1 MTARRPHHRTSL
13 AIGWQAAR
21 ANLAP
26 ALLIQAMMLALLIG
40 YYFSLAVARTL
51 QEFADYKLRHGF
63 TFVVLAS
70 VAAGALVPEIFLVL
84 FFQRGR
90 VARRNLRNLMFTVPI
105 WAFDGSLVD
114 LLYRSE
120 AAWFGNVVTLP
131 VVLAKICVDQFGY
144 NPFFAAPFG
153 VLTYEWKN
161 SGFSFESLVRGFTWE
176 HYRDKIVPTLLATW
190 AVWIPLMAIIYSL
203 PLALQFPLFSLALT
217 FWVLLLTYMTNSFAT
232 KTNRVETGSANCRA
246 SAPAC
251 LVADLPAG
259 KRERLPYNL

>member
-1 MTARRPHHRTSL
+1 MSSHRAHQRTSL
-13 AIGWQAAR
+13 AIGWEAAR
-21 ANLAP
+21 ANLGP
-26 ALLIQAMMLALLIG
+26 ALLIQALMLALLIG
-40 YYFSLAVARTL
+40 YYVSPTVAQIL
-51 QEFADYKLRHGF
+51 QGFADYKLRHGLV
-63 TFVVLAS
+63 FVVLVS
-70 VAAGALVPEIFLVL
+70 VAAGAILPEIFLVL

-90 VARRNLRNLMFTVPI
+90 ATSRNLRNLMFTAPI
-105 WAFDGSLVD
+105 WAIDGSLVD

-161 SGFSFESLVRGFTWE
+161 TGFSWESLARGFSWD
-176 HYRDKIVPTLLATW
+176 HYRDKVVPTLLATW

-217 FWVLLLTYMTNSFAT
+217 FWALLLTYMTNSFAA
-232 KTNRVETGSANCRA
+232 KRSLLLAS
-246 SAPAC
+246 SAPAESDA
-251 LVADLPAG
+251 LRTAHTT
-259 KRERLPYNL
+259 REPLRRR